1 MRKVLGLALL
11 VPGLLAG
18 QEPERVSSDTVE
30 LSLATALARADREG
44 QEVRL
49 ARAQAQAASS
59 RVGAARS
66 ALFPQ
71 VSGTFAYTK
80 TFASVFETA
89 GEFTLPDSLR
99 FSPDPDAPLTER
111 VSYLEDMTPMAAF
124 GALGELF
131 SDMPFGR
138 ENLYNAG
145 LSGQQVLY
153 AGGRVRA
160 GIALAEN
167 AAEVAGYQ
175 LVEQRAEIAYQ
186 VEQAYWGA
194 VLARAFAAI
203 AAEAV
208 DQAEEF
214 LVQERLRL
222 EAGRASELDVLRAE
236 VELENLRPDL
246 VQARNGADLA
256 ALNLKRLVDLP
267 LDAPLELTTP
277 LEPGPEPAPAR
288 DPAPA
293 AVLGSRPAVAAAER
307 GVVMREQQVRLARSA
322 FLPAVSL
329 QMSYMRQAYPPGMF
343 DLDAPWRTD
352 WTGTV
357 AIQLPFFNGG
367 QRFAELE
374 AAQAEADQAR
384 LQLAQLREGVEL
396 EYRQALSERAR
407 ARAQIEARRRT
418 VEQAERVHGLTVL
431 RYERGLA
438 TALEVSAARLGLSS
452 ARTNLAQALADYRLA
467 EARVVRTLGG
477 AETAARI
484 RSGGR

>member
-1 MRKVLGLALL
+1 MSWKPLVLLL
-11 VPGLLAG
+11 LPVGAMA
-18 QEPERVSSDTVE
+18 QEPMAPDTVE
-30 LSLATALARADREG
+30 LSLELALSRADREG

-49 ARAQAQAASS
+49 ARTQAQAASS
-59 RVGAARS
+59 QVGAARS

-99 FSPDPDAPLTER
+99 FNPNPDQPLAER
-111 VSYLEDMTPMAAF
+111 VRYLERMTPMAAF

-145 LSGQQVLY
+145 VSGQQLLY

-175 LVEQRAEIAYQ
+175 LTEQRAEIAYQ
-186 VEQAYWGA
+186 VEEAYWGA
-194 VLARAFAAI
+194 VLAREFEAI
-203 AAEAV
+203 AAAAV
-208 DQAEEF
+208 SQAEEF
-214 LVQERLRL
+214 LAQERLRL
-222 EAGRASELDVLRAE
+222 ETGRASELDVLRAE

-246 VQARNGADLA
+246 IQARNGADLA
-256 ALNLKRLVDLP
+256 ALNLKRLVDVP
-267 LDAPLELTTP
+267 LDAPLVLTTP
-277 LEPGPEPAPAR
+277 LPPEAGAGQVR

-293 AVLGSRPAVAAAER
+293 AVLSARPAVAAAER
-307 GVVMREQQVRLARSA
+307 GVVMREQQVRMARSA
-322 FLPAVSL
+322 FLPSVAL
-329 QMSYMRQAYPPGMF
+329 QMSYMRQSYPPGVF
-343 DLDAPWRTD
+343 DLDVPWRTD
-352 WTGTV
+352 WTGTLAV
-357 AIQLPFFNGG
+357 QLPFFNGM

-374 AAQAEADQAR
+374 AAQAEADGAR

-396 EYRQALSERAR
+396 EYRQALREKDR

-418 VEQAERVHGLTVL
+418 VEQAERVHELTVL

-438 TALEVSAARLGLSS
+438 TALEVSAARLGLSG

-467 EARVVRTLGG
+467 EAKVVRALGG
-477 AETAARI
+477 ADVAARI
-484 RSGGR
+484 RRGH